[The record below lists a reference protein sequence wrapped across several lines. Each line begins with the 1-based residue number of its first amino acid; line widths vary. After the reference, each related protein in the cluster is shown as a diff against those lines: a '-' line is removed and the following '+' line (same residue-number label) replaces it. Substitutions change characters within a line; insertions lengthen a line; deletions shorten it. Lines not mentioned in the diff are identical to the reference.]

1 MLDEAMAREVRMS
14 PSVCISVWLVHLYVH
29 LYCLYIDVSLSIYTS
44 IYIVNIYRGV
54 CIRTGPCSTRQW
66 RARCECL
73 SKMMSL
79 SLGPP
84 PPLTQHIAAK
94 RPAAP
99 THECTLYVHLYGSY
113 IHVYLSIYM
122 SFYIVSIY
130 RCCVRTGPC
139 STRPWRA
146 RCVSLSIYVD
156 LYC

>member
-1 MLDEAMAREVRMS
+1 VLCSDGAMLDEAMAREVRMS

-84 PPLTQHIAAK
+84 PPPNTTHSSETPRSADTRVYII
-94 RPAAP
+94 RPSVWFVY
-99 THECTLYVHLYGSY
+99 TCLSVHLY
-113 IHVYLSIYM
+113 V
-122 SFYIVSIY
+122 F
-130 RCCVRTGPC
+130 
-139 STRPWRA
+139 
-146 RCVSLSIYVD
+146 